1 MPRGKPT
8 KQTITVRVDPEL
20 VAEFRAV
27 GGKNFSAA
35 IDEGVRLWIARER
48 RWQKEGKPSTA
59 RGAGWR
65 PPKSVS
71 ARTAQGQAFASALL
85 EHVASM
91 TDEERGALDRE
102 SARQEEDAA

>member
-1 MPRGKPT
+1 MPRRRPT

-20 VAEFRAV
+20 LAEFQAV
-27 GGKNFSAA
+27 GGKNFSAT

-65 PPKSVS
+65 PPKLVS
-71 ARTAQGQAFASALL
+71 LRTAEREAFAGPSTRFIRLPISLRLL
-85 EHVASM
+85 AS
-91 TDEERGALDRE
+91 GH
-102 SARQEEDAA
+102 

>member
-35 IDEGVRLWIARER
+35 IDEGIRLWIARER

-59 RGAGWR
+59 RGAGGR
-65 PPKSVS
+65 PSQSRRGPPKAKPSPVPCS
-71 ARTAQGQAFASALL
+71 STWPA
-85 EHVASM
+85 
-91 TDEERGALDRE
+91 
-102 SARQEEDAA
+102 